1 LPDLSQ
7 RLTTALADRYRIE
20 HELGR
25 GGMATVFLAEDL
37 KHRRRVAIKVLDP
50 EVAAAIGPERFLR
63 EIETVAK
70 LSHPH
75 VLTLHDSGQAASL
88 LFFVMP
94 YVTGES
100 LRQRLERDKQ
110 LPLEDALQITRE
122 VADALDH
129 AHRQGVIHRD
139 IKPENILLEEG
150 HALVA
155 DFGIARAVAAAGGEK
170 LTATGVVVGTPAYM
184 SPEQAGGSS
193 RLDGRS
199 DQYSLG
205 CVLYEMLAG
214 QPPFTGPTV
223 ESLVHQHLSVAPH
236 PVTAVRASVP
246 LAVERALTKALA
258 KTPADRYATPG
269 EFVVAL
275 TAEVEPERQPR
286 TRTGRWWAVPIAA
299 VLAALVAVSWWQ
311 AWGPFSGSLA
321 PSAKKDWI
329 LVADFDGPP
338 GDSTLAPATRSL
350 LSAALDQSRVVT
362 TVQPDQILQALE
374 TAGKP
379 ATTRLTPAVAKE
391 LAYRSAVRTVLE
403 GTIGKLGTGYSVV
416 VRLVDAD
423 TARVLFTE
431 SATAKGDDALIPAMG
446 ELAKKLRRDLGENR
460 RSLAA
465 TRPMEQVATPSF
477 EAYKLYVQAGLRFNV
492 DTALR
497 ERIRACRAALALDPG
512 FASAYLWMINPYV
525 YMQYGDSAQMCLD
538 AALRHP
544 ERLTPVERGLA
555 EQWIASLQGDFAGA
569 LAARDRVLTVDPG
582 NLTALLNG
590 CQDLGALGRYEEGL
604 DQVHRAMKLSPFGP
618 TGPMKH
624 YETAF
629 FFALGR
635 YDEARA
641 ANQRMTSIWKT
652 VLGINIELSAGRFAV
667 AESTARA
674 NLDNPRMLAELPD
687 TYWASLAISRFGRGA
702 VKDAAEAT
710 SRGLEAARR
719 ANDAYAS
726 FYPRWFA
733 EFSVVSDGAMPMPP
747 VPTEGDTSAMA
758 ITSRGLVAAARGEP
772 ATARR
777 CLDALH
783 RRPRRDL
790 AFDLVGVPLLEARVA
805 AMAGRPEEA
814 VRLLRPF
821 DRIRYQ
827 RQLVSLTWAH
837 WWLADAFEQMGRPDS
852 AAWYLE
858 QLERTVTG
866 SDDGA
871 YSAFVHRRLALLDVK
886 LGRIADAERNLAA
899 AEQAWDQ
906 PDPAVRRMLDEARS
920 AVRAARA
927 MSLPRR

>member
-20 HELGR
+20 RTLGR

-37 KHRRRVAIKVLDP
+37 KHHRRVAIKVLDP
-50 EVAAAIGPERFLR
+50 EVAAAIGPERFQR

-75 VLTLHDSGQAASL
+75 VLTLHDSGQAGGL

-94 YVTGES
+94 YVRGES
-100 LRQRLERDKQ
+100 LRQRLERDRQ

-129 AHRQGVIHRD
+129 AHRQGVVHRD

-236 PVTAVRASVP
+236 PVTAVRSSVP
-246 LAVERALTKALA
+246 LAVERALARALA
-258 KTPADRYATPG
+258 KTPADRYATPC

-275 TAEVEPERQPR
+275 TAEVEPEPQPR
-286 TRTGRWWAVPIAA
+286 TRVGRRWALPTATV
-299 VLAALVAVSWWQ
+299 LVALLAVAAWQ
-311 AWGPFSGSLA
+311 AWWPFGGSGGPA
-321 PSAKKDWI
+321 PAKKDWI
-329 LVADFDGPP
+329 LVAEFDGPP
-338 GDSTLAPATRSL
+338 GDSMLAPAARSL
-350 LSAALDQSRVVT
+350 LSAALDQSKIVA
-362 TVQPDQILQALE
+362 TVQQDQITEALQN
-374 TAGKP
+374 AGKP
-379 ATTRLTPAVAKE
+379 PGIRLTPIVAKE
-391 LAYRSAVRTVLE
+391 LAYRSSVRTVLE
-403 GTIGKLGTGYSVV
+403 GTIGKLGSGYSVV
-416 VRLVDAD
+416 VRLVDVD
-423 TARVLFTE
+423 TARVLFTQ
-431 SATAKGDDALIPAMG
+431 SATAKGDDALIPVMG
-446 ELAKKLRRDLGENR
+446 ELAKELRRGLGENR

-477 EAYKLYVQAGLRFNV
+477 EAYKLYVQAGLRFGAN
-492 DTALR
+492 TGIR
-497 ERIRACRAALALDPG
+497 ERIRAYRAALRIDPD
-512 FASAYLWMINPYV
+512 FASAYLGMVYPYL
-525 YMQYGDSAQMCLD
+525 YMVMPDSAQMCLD

-544 ERLTPVERGLA
+544 ERLTPVERDLA
-555 EQWIASLQGDFAGA
+555 EMAVVSVEGDCEGA
-569 LAARDRVLTVDPG
+569 LAIRDRILAFDPG
-582 NLTALLNG
+582 NLPAMHNSF
-590 CQDLGALGRYEEGL
+590 QDLGALGRYEEAL

-618 TGPMKH
+618 TEGMRLI
-624 YETAF
+624 ETGCNLC
-629 FFALGR
+629 LGR
-635 YDEARA
+635 VDEARA
-641 ANQRMTSIWKT
+641 ANERMTGVHKIGWR
-652 VLGINIELSAGRFAV
+652 IDIEDTALRFAV
-667 AESTARA
+667 AESIATA
-674 NLDNPRMLAELPD
+674 NLAHPNPDVPSWYPL
-687 TYWASLAISRFGRGA
+687 SLSFARFGRGA
-702 VKDAAEAT
+702 IRDATEIRSRMSGTVAPDSVVRLLNFASSTEQSVITDGLVPLPPDTWARDT
-710 SRGLEAARR
+710 TAGAILYRGLAAAARR
-719 ANDAYAS
+719 DQ
-726 FYPRWFA
+726 
-733 EFSVVSDGAMPMPP
+733 
-747 VPTEGDTSAMA
+747 
-758 ITSRGLVAAARGEP
+758 AA
-772 ATARR
+772 ARR

-783 RRPRRDL
+783 RRSKGEL
-790 AFDLVGVPLLEARVA
+790 AFLLVGVPLLEARVA

-814 VRLLRPF
+814 VRLLRPY
-821 DRIRYQ
+821 DRWRWQ
-827 RQLVSLTWAH
+827 RQSVALTWAH
-837 WWLADAFEQMGRPDS
+837 WWLADAFEQTGRPDS

-858 QLERTVTG
+858 RLEHPLTG
-866 SDDGA
+866 PDDGA
-871 YSAFVHRRLALLDVK
+871 YSGFVHRRLALLDVK

-927 MSLPRR
+927 LSPPRR